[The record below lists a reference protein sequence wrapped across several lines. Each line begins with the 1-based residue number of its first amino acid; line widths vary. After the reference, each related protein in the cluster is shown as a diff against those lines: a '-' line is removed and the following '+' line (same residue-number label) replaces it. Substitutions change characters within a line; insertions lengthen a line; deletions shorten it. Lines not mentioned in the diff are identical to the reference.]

1 MSDKSNLENIELKN
15 RVDTLTLKEF
25 ETFLKIYETQVF
37 NKKVSDI
44 NSYAEVDNDIL
55 EKFFKKYSEILKNK
69 YNKHN
74 KEHLVCVN
82 FKTIFEIISNNF
94 KLEKI
99 IPSPENLNQQI
110 SFIMEKTFDEKK
122 LINDIEQNDLNFN
135 NDIKNKVIDFINAK
149 TNFLYISK
157 FLNNLSITKEISF
170 SKQANTRKML
180 KDNMIKLNL
189 ELQETLDKSSNKYHK
204 SVELDKK
211 LKGYNELSD
220 LELNIELH

>member
-55 EKFFKKYSEILKNK
+55 EKFFKKYSVILKNK

-99 IPSPENLNQQI
+99 IPSPENLNIQILPERKDVTDTHAAIEYAISKGYDEIELYGVTGGRLDHFFAVMCLPEKYQADVNFKLPVFLPSEVELMTHQQ
-110 SFIMEKTFDEKK
+110 SKTINQF
-122 LINDIEQNDLNFN
+122 LIR
-135 NDIKNKVIDFINAK
+135 NAK
-149 TNFLYISK
+149 SHKPHVVGEIQ
-157 FLNNLSITKEISF
+157 NL
-170 SKQANTRKML
+170 
-180 KDNMIKLNL
+180 
-189 ELQETLDKSSNKYHK
+189 
-204 SVELDKK
+204 
-211 LKGYNELSD
+211 
-220 LELNIELH
+220 